1 MVSSKEC
8 KSVKSEQWLTTYRL
22 IAHDRHDEALVIL
35 RQLHTNN
42 GKLDMGEDE
51 LNREAAEIRQTVD
64 EEREAAAG
72 NSYMTLLRDG
82 KQKFRYR
89 TLLGMGGQFMQQL
102 SGELDLE
109 TSCVPRLWPVQRTKT
124 NLNRYQ
130 PYHLLCAINLPEICR
145 TLPAHFTSACRLH
158 RCRLFRLVAS
168 ANLDLGSSW
177 APQADVVRGRRNV
190 LLYVCTGWNRLE
202 RQHCFRRRCFCDAV
216 FVQLLLRGG
225 YAGHSMAVAL

>member
-1 MVSSKEC
+1 MATSR
-8 KSVKSEQWLTTYRL
+8 LTTHRL

-42 GKLDMGEDE
+42 GKMDIDEDE

-102 SGELDLE
+102 SGKRDHRH
-109 TSCVPRLWPVQRTKT
+109 SCMP
-124 NLNRYQ
+124 
-130 PYHLLCAINLPEICR
+130 
-145 TLPAHFTSACRLH
+145 
-158 RCRLFRLVAS
+158 
-168 ANLDLGSSW
+168 
-177 APQADVVRGRRNV
+177 
-190 LLYVCTGWNRLE
+190 
-202 RQHCFRRRCFCDAV
+202 
-216 FVQLLLRGG
+216 
-225 YAGHSMAVAL
+225 